1 MTIKSIYLA
10 SALLVLLMTSACGAK
25 NTAAP
30 DSGSPS
36 AGAGQESSSEAQVPS
51 AGDEDEKGIDTGD
64 PSGSGNPAGSGVN
77 GNAAGSSDDHSGAD
91 SDAAGNT
98 EAQTP
103 ADSQDNG
110 TKDGGPSGEGDA
122 GKAILIIID
131 QTPKPTTGNSFDFV
145 INKLPEG
152 YMLTEMQWVSAKH
165 QIKNTLQEAIEHG
178 QNGEDGFYISG
189 DGQFMGFFYPDE
201 LKGEEGQVKFAF
213 TNDQGKTLTWQK
225 TITLK

>member
-1 MTIKSIYLA
+1 MTKKSIYMA
-10 SALLVLLMTSACGAK
+10 SVLLVVLMTSACGAK

-36 AGAGQESSSEAQVPS
+36 AGAGQESSSAAQGPS
-51 AGDEDEKGIDTGD
+51 AGNENETGTG
-64 PSGSGNPAGSGVN
+64 SGDQSGAGNPAGN
-77 GNAAGSSDDHSGAD
+77 GGNENAAGSSDDHSGTETD
-91 SDAAGNT
+91 TAGNT
-98 EAQTP
+98 EEQTP
-103 ADSQDNG
+103 ANSPDNG
-110 TKDGGPSGEGDA
+110 TKDGGQSGETDA

-145 INKLPEG
+145 VNKLPEG
-152 YMLTEMQWVSAKH
+152 YMLAEMQWVSAKH

-189 DGQFMGFFYPDE
+189 DGQFMGFIYPDE
-201 LKGEEGQVKFAF
+201 FKGEDGQVKFTF

>member
-10 SALLVLLMTSACGAK
+10 SALLLLLMTSACGAK

-36 AGAGQESSSEAQVPS
+36 AGAGQEGSSGAQVPS
-51 AGDEDEKGIDTGD
+51 AG
-64 PSGSGNPAGSGVN
+64 
-77 GNAAGSSDDHSGAD
+77 SGAD

-110 TKDGGPSGEGDA
+110 TKDGGPSGEEDA

-131 QTPKPTTGNSFDFV
+131 QTPKPTTGNSFDFA

-152 YMLTEMQWVSAKH
+152 YMLTEMQWLSAKH